1 MGGRILNHNEKMEY
15 RRLGKTGLMVSAV
28 CMGGHWK
35 RIDTLLPGL
44 LKGKGWLTAALDSP
58 AFQQN
63 RHEVVSRS
71 IEAGINYIDAC
82 TGPEVMAYARALK
95 GRRERM
101 YLGYSWYEKEAR
113 FPEWLSAEKLLQ
125 GLDEGL
131 KASGLDYVDLW
142 RITCHEGGGKH
153 TFLESEAVI
162 GALDKARQ
170 QGKARFTGVSSH
182 DRRWLKMMIEQYPQ
196 QMDVIVTP
204 YTADSKVLP
213 QESLFEAVQKYG
225 VGVFG
230 IKPFASNSLFAGD
243 SSPASPHAEE
253 DNRRARLALRYVLH
267 NPAIAAPIPGLIS
280 IAQVDNAAK
289 AVAERRELD
298 LKETAEL
305 KQATTEMWARLPA
318 HYQWLKNWEYV

>member
-1 MGGRILNHNEKMEY
+1 M
-15 RRLGKTGLMVSAV
+15 
-28 CMGGHWK
+28 
-35 RIDTLLPGL
+35 
-44 LKGKGWLTAALDSP
+44 
-58 AFQQN
+58 
-63 RHEVVSRS
+63 
-71 IEAGINYIDAC
+71 
-82 TGPEVMAYARALK
+82 
-95 GRRERM
+95 
-101 YLGYSWYEKEAR
+101 
-113 FPEWLSAEKLLQ
+113 
-125 GLDEGL
+125 
-131 KASGLDYVDLW
+131 
-142 RITCHEGGGKH
+142 
-153 TFLESEAVI
+153 
-162 GALDKARQ
+162 
-170 QGKARFTGVSSH
+170 
-182 DRRWLKMMIEQYPQ
+182 
-196 QMDVIVTP
+196 
-204 YTADSKVLP
+204 LP